1 MQSGLLAWLAGFG
14 DIARRSAIPWRGINP
29 SQLRHA
35 ECARGAT
42 NHRLI
47 RDISRSQEKRAWSQ
61 GLARQFAL
69 NRPNDRATCR
79 ASQA

>member
-14 DIARRSAIPWRGINP
+14 DIARRSATPWLGINP

-47 RDISRSQEKRAWSQ
+47 RDISRSQEKRVWSQ
-61 GLARQFAL
+61 GLACQFEL
-69 NRPNDRATCR
+69 NGPNDRAICG